1 MWASTLW
8 PFSSST
14 RNIALGNGSTTV
26 PSTRIV
32 SSLGLATGH
41 HRGLRARA
49 RHAEV
54 LRGDPGGYLRSG
66 AKGNPG
72 PELGSD
78 AEWGGALAPPH
89 SHRLPNHLRSVGP
102 ARSLGD
108 VDVTTGHGDLLDP
121 LDLALLV
128 RVTRRQLAG
137 H

>member
-54 LRGDPGGYLRSG
+54 LRGDPGGYLRS
-66 AKGNPG
+66 APKGNPG

-78 AEWGGALAPPH
+78 AEWGGAFAPPH
-89 SHRLPNHLRSVGP
+89 SHRLPEHRLPGCSQLHL
-102 ARSLGD
+102 LGD
-108 VDVTTGHGDLLDP
+108 VDVTTDDGDLLDP

-128 RVTRRQLAG
+128 RVTRRQL
-137 H
+137 

>member
-1 MWASTLW
+1 MRIFPEMWASTLW

-54 LRGDPGGYLRSG
+54 LRGDPGGYLWS
-66 AKGNPG
+66 APKGNPARGAGERGQKGAG
-72 PELGSD
+72 PPD
-78 AEWGGALAPPH
+78 A
-89 SHRLPNHLRSVGP
+89 R
-102 ARSLGD
+102 
-108 VDVTTGHGDLLDP
+108 HG
-121 LDLALLV
+121 
-128 RVTRRQLAG
+128 QG
-137 H
+137 

>member
-8 PFSSST
+8 PFASST

-54 LRGDPGGYLRSG
+54 LRGDPGGYLRC
-66 AKGNPG
+66 APQGNP
-72 PELGSD
+72 
-78 AEWGGALAPPH
+78 ARNWGQTRSGVGLSPQPTRTGFQK
-89 SHRLPNHLRSVGP
+89 HRLPGCSQLR
-102 ARSLGD
+102 RGD
-108 VDVTTGHGDLLDP
+108 VDVTTDDGDLLDP

-128 RVTRRQLAG
+128 RVTR
-137 H
+137 